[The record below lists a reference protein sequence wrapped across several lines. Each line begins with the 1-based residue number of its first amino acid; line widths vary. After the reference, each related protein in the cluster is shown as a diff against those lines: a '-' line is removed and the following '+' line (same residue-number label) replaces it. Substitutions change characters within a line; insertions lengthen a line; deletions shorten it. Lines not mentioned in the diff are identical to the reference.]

1 MKIIIDAQLS
11 PNLATWI
18 TQNFDIEAYSVK
30 YLGLRDAT
38 DEAIFAEARKQNA
51 IVLTKD
57 EDFMNLVMKNGSPPK
72 IIWLTCGNTSNQRMK
87 EVLSQHLLNA
97 LTLLQTTDLV
107 EISD

>member
-38 DEAIFAEARKQNA
+38 DETIFAEARKQNA

-57 EDFMNLVMKNGSPPK
+57 EDFLNLVTQKGSPPK

-87 EVLSQHLLNA
+87 EVLSQNLATA
-97 LTLLQTTDLV
+97 LVLLQTTDLV